1 MYENHNF
8 QNRMHSHMRELTYS
22 VVRNV
27 QQKLLTDRLR
37 FCPAL
42 ARTFADEKEK
52 GVAAVPPS
60 SPLGERGVA
69 AVSPSFPLG
78 EKGVTTVPPSSPLS
92 EKIVTTVPP
101 SALSHHAKRRD
112 AKRQKDDTLS
122 LVKEIVAE
130 NDR

>member
-1 MYENHNF
+1 
-8 QNRMHSHMRELTYS
+8 MRELTYS

-60 SPLGERGVA
+60 SPLGE
-69 AVSPSFPLG
+69 
-78 EKGVTTVPPSSPLS
+78 KGVTTVPPSSPLS
-92 EKIVTTVPP
+92 EKIVTTVTP

-112 AKRQKDDTLS
+112 AKRQKDETLS

>member
-1 MYENHNF
+1 
-8 QNRMHSHMRELTYS
+8 MRELTYS

-60 SPLGERGVA
+60 SPLGE
-69 AVSPSFPLG
+69 
-78 EKGVTTVPPSSPLS
+78 KG
-92 EKIVTTVPP
+92 VTTVPP

-112 AKRQKDDTLS
+112 AKRQKDETLS

>member
-1 MYENHNF
+1 
-8 QNRMHSHMRELTYS
+8 MRELTYS

-60 SPLGERGVA
+60 SPL
-69 AVSPSFPLG
+69 
-78 EKGVTTVPPSSPLS
+78 S

-112 AKRQKDDTLS
+112 AKRQKDETLS